1 MCLALLNSGACVHGF
16 ALHTRGFLPDV
27 PENTR
32 LTSSLQAVAMPG
44 EAVLFF
50 SHAGALGW
58 TDNFGIVAR
67 DF

>member
-1 MCLALLNSGACVHGF
+1 M
-16 ALHTRGFLPDV
+16 ALHCMTGGFLPDV
-27 PENTR
+27 PEYTR
-32 LTSSLQAVAMPG
+32 LTSSLQAVEMPG
-44 EAVLFF
+44 EAFF

>member
-1 MCLALLNSGACVHGF
+1 MSRRVKFRCLRACM
-16 ALHTRGFLPDV
+16 ALHCMTGGFLPDV
-27 PENTR
+27 PEYTR
-32 LTSSLQAVAMPG
+32 LTSSLQAVEMPG
-44 EAVLFF
+44 EAFF